1 MFSGY
6 LGPDLRNQQYSSAS
20 SIRPGG
26 GKIPAPGEAADVA
39 GVAGAGTSEGASE
52 AEVMTCYDH
61 EMT

>member
-6 LGPDLRNQQYSSAS
+6 LGPDLRNQQFSS

-39 GVAGAGTSEGASE
+39 GVGGAGTSEGARE
-52 AEVMTCYDH
+52 AEVMTCYGFV
-61 EMT
+61 